1 MILAIKKCRD
11 RNRFGETD
19 LSVRQH
25 LSGHSLVLREQ
36 HGNDSFTLVDFRSS
50 DYLKVSL
57 FRVLCGPRQDRCP
70 RPEDR
75 GGHLPGQAAR
85 LPWPGRH
92 RVWARKDRV

>member
-36 HGNDSFTLVDFRSS
+36 HGDDSFTLVEK
-50 DYLKVSL
+50 L
-57 FRVLCGPRQDRCP
+57 
-70 RPEDR
+70 
-75 GGHLPGQAAR
+75 R
-85 LPWPGRH
+85 LSH
-92 RVWARKDRV
+92 TISV